1 MSQATM
7 NQEAY
12 KAVKEKLEAEH
23 HGRTALMHNGAVASI
38 YNDKDD
44 AYQIGCEKYG
54 LGNFSLVN
62 IGEQPVNLGIFTM
75 CLPRSKGSE

>member
-7 NQEAY
+7 NYQAY
-12 KAVKEKLEAEH
+12 KAIRVALEHEH
-23 HGRTALMHNGAVASI
+23 AGRTALMKDGDVVEI
-38 YNDKDD
+38 YNDNGD

-62 IGEQPVNLGIFTM
+62 IGEKPINLGVHTM
-75 CLPRSKGSE
+75 HLPRQESE